1 MEGHFPCNFGFISLA
16 NNLVEFSK
24 RLPSPHHFKNCF
36 SVVSQPLYTI
46 AGYRLLLNGSW
57 CAWKITTGTSTESV
71 ITGGLATAA
80 SRTERKIQ
88 VRLPKEQGGEE
99 RLCQKIVEFLG
110 PPHTQLFPC
119 FYTKH
124 SSPRTPITYDPS
136 FRPRADHLLNLC
148 FACCFAGLCPRLSS
162 WSLPSLPPASQD
174 KPQNSNLLNTTIIC
188 YVVSA
193 PSVLLRAIAIFDRL
207 FGAVARITLTT
218 PCSFAAS
225 HIDTHTYARFQF
237 FYPRANTGDTAETD

>member
-57 CAWKITTGTSTESV
+57 CAWMITTSSTESV

-148 FACCFAGLCPRLSS
+148 FSCCFAGLCPRLSS
-162 WSLPSLPPASQD
+162 FIHSFPTPREPRQTPKLELTKHYHNLLCSLGPECVASRDRDLRSSVWSCGAHNPYYTLLLRSITHRHTHIRTV
-174 KPQNSNLLNTTIIC
+174 SNLL
-188 YVVSA
+188 S
-193 PSVLLRAIAIFDRL
+193 PSKHRRH
-207 FGAVARITLTT
+207 GR
-218 PCSFAAS
+218 
-225 HIDTHTYARFQF
+225 
-237 FYPRANTGDTAETD
+237 N